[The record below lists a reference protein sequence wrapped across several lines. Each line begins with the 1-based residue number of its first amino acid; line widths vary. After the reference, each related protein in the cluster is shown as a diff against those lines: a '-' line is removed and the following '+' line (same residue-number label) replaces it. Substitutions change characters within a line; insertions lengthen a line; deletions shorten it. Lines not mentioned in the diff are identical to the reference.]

1 MKTESEVTIKRILML
16 LLIST
21 ILLCGC
27 HANNRKEDVAEYY
40 GEFSKTQEI
49 AVLPANTSTAT
60 QTLTESE
67 EISDFIF
74 ALDMEHWE
82 MKTLPK
88 VTELV
93 GTFQLSQEETIKFG
107 ESATNKELYSVC
119 EMLCY
124 EDIPYVTLKIAD
136 MKMTFKVSDTVM
148 EYLSDYFR

>member
-136 MKMTFKVSDTVM
+136 MKMTFKVSDTVI

>member
-1 MKTESEVTIKRILML
+1 MKRILML

-40 GEFSKTQEI
+40 GELSKTQEI

-107 ESATNKELYSVC
+107 ESATNGELYSVC

-124 EDIPYVTLKIAD
+124 EDIPYVTLKIAG

>member
-1 MKTESEVTIKRILML
+1 MKRILML

>member
-1 MKTESEVTIKRILML
+1 MKRILML

-136 MKMTFKVSDTVM
+136 MKMTFKVSDTVI

>member
-1 MKTESEVTIKRILML
+1 ML

-27 HANNRKEDVAEYY
+27 YANNRKEDVAEYY
-40 GEFSKTQEI
+40 GELSKTQEI

-124 EDIPYVTLKIAD
+124 EDIPYVTLKIAG